1 MPAPGVSDPFLYGS
15 ALGQVGGRAAL
26 AAVASCPAAAPA
38 LRAERDWG
46 KALVCAGGRDGAWP
60 SRSPAQQSPAPQ
72 ACRELL
78 KTTTGDGQNG
88 F

>member
-1 MPAPGVSDPFLYGS
+1 MPTAGVSDPFLYS
-15 ALGQVGGRAAL
+15 FVWTARAAL

-38 LRAERDWG
+38 LGAERDWG

-60 SRSPAQQSPAPQ
+60 SNSPAEQSPAPQ

-78 KTTTGDGQNG
+78 KTTTGDDQNG

>member
-1 MPAPGVSDPFLYGS
+1 MAVPTPGVSDPFLYGS

-26 AAVASCPAAAPA
+26 AAMASPA

-60 SRSPAQQSPAPQ
+60 SRSPAEQSTAPQ
-72 ACRELL
+72 ACRDLL
-78 KTTTGDGQNG
+78 KTTTGDDQNG